1 MKLDSS
7 DSNEIFR
14 RSDDGKSFSGQRL
27 MKIPSYN

>member
-1 MKLDSS
+1 MKLDFS

>member
-14 RSDDGKSFSGQRL
+14 RIDGGKAFSGQRL
-27 MKIPSYN
+27 MKILSYN